1 MLQGRKEQIFFSIV
15 ESYIES
21 GEPVGSKSL
30 LSVLPGAVSSATIR
44 NDMAYLTALGL
55 IGQPHTSAGRIPTA
69 VGIRYYLDNL
79 MEKRSLGKEDKARI
93 DSIFSSLSVNDE
105 RFLLKASDIFSDMLG
120 LSVIGRTIKPEDKID
135 RLELLM
141 PAPNTFVIVLLTK
154 NKEVKSKI
162 VSTPYPLSNEEI
174 SFFCE
179 NINRYLEGVPLRA
192 VNISF
197 IQSVAASFGLYGL
210 SLSPLLS
217 AISSLS
223 LESEE
228 DRFFIEGEANLLM
241 GSAPDRQSLRAVKSL
256 VGSGALSRIFPENE
270 EGTKIVLGSEISGE
284 GLTSLSIILTNFNMG
299 DKKGSVGLI
308 GPVRCDYPR
317 IIPCLEYFA
326 DKLRESFTEGE
337 K

>member
-1 MLQGRKEQIFFSIV
+1 
-15 ESYIES
+15 
-21 GEPVGSKSL
+21 
-30 LSVLPGAVSSATIR
+30 
-44 NDMAYLTALGL
+44 
-55 IGQPHTSAGRIPTA
+55 
-69 VGIRYYLDNL
+69 
-79 MEKRSLGKEDKARI
+79 MEKRKLGKEDKARI
-93 DSIFSSLSVNDE
+93 DNIFSSLSGNDE

-120 LSVIGRTIKPEDKID
+120 LSVIGRTIRPEDKIE

-141 PAPNTFVIVLLTK
+141 PARGTFVIVLLTK

-162 VSTPYPLSNEEI
+162 VSMPYPLSNEEI

-192 VNISF
+192 VNLSF
-197 IQSVAASFGLYGL
+197 IQSVAADMGLFGL

-228 DRFFIEGEANLLM
+228 DKFFIEGEANLLL
-241 GSAPDRQSLRAVKSL
+241 GNALDIRSLKAVKSL
-256 VGSGALSRIFPENE
+256 VGSGALMGIFPENE
-270 EGTKIVLGSEISGE
+270 SGTKIVLGSELSGE
-284 GLTSLSIILTNFNMG
+284 SLNALSIILTNFNMG

-326 DKLRESFTEGE
+326 ERLKEFFTEGE